1 VETLDRRS
9 LLLRTT
15 VGVFALGPLHAFG
28 ARAAMGAPRAPS
40 AGYGPLENKGDL
52 MLPPG
57 FNYQVLSRQGE
68 LMSDGQITPG
78 IFDGMGAFRGRGNTT
93 ILIRNHENREQAG
106 EIPVVVPGDKS
117 YDYPATVGGN
127 TKVVVRRRRSGR
139 NPDGTRRYV
148 YDVLEDFAILGGT
161 STNCA
166 GGIVDD
172 SWVTCEE
179 VVKRGTKKHGYAF
192 EIDAYA
198 DGPVEAR
205 PIVAAGRFS
214 HEATAWLDGVLYETE
229 DRNIAGDGGSCFY
242 RYLPEGD
249 DDDDDE
255 DDRGGRKKRGSLA
268 DTNGTLQALKLK
280 GEFRATMDVG
290 REVGK
295 RYPVEW
301 VTIDEPDHEDDTD
314 QRRDRVPGFTPV
326 RFQAQDKGAAV
337 FDREEGIWGDGE
349 RLYFDCTAGG
359 ALNLGQVWEYDPD
372 HETVSLI
379 YESTSAEALQSPD
392 NIVIVP
398 QTGHIFL
405 QEDGSGVQFVRGLT
419 RKGEIYDF
427 AATTANETEFCG
439 GTFDPNGQ
447 TLYICQQGDR
457 GGLPGGPADA
467 AAVMYAIYGPWSRLR
482 DGD

>member
-15 VGVFALGPLHAFG
+15 AGAIALGPLHAFG
-28 ARAAMGAPRAPS
+28 ARSAMGAPRAKSP
-40 AGYGPLENKGDL
+40 GYGPLENKGDL
-52 MLPPG
+52 MLPAG
-57 FNYQVLSRQGE
+57 FNYQVVSRQGDV
-68 LMSDGQITPG
+68 MSDGQITPG
-78 IFDGMGAFRGRGNTT
+78 IFDGMGAFRGRGDTT

-106 EIPVVVPGDKS
+106 EIPVVVAGDKS
-117 YDYPATVGGN
+117 YDFPATVGGN

-139 NPDGTRRYV
+139 NADGTRRYV
-148 YDVLEDFAILGGT
+148 YEVVEDFAILGGT

-179 VVKRGTKKHGYAF
+179 VVKRGTEKHGYAF

-229 DRNIAGDGGSCFY
+229 DRNIASDGGSCFY
-242 RYLPEGD
+242 RYLPDGGD
-249 DDDDDE
+249 
-255 DDRGGRKKRGSLA
+255 DDRGGNRGRRKRRALA
-268 DTNGTLQALKLK
+268 DTNGTLQSLKLK
-280 GEFRATMDVG
+280 DEFGANMDAG
-290 REVGK
+290 REVGR
-295 RYPVEW
+295 RYRVEW
-301 VTIDEPDHEDDTD
+301 VTVDEPDHEDDTD

-326 RFQAQDKGAAV
+326 RFQAQDKGAAI

-372 HETVSLI
+372 RETIRLI

-405 QEDGSGVQFVRGLT
+405 QEDGSGAQFVRGLT

-439 GTFDPNGQ
+439 GTFDPDGQ
-447 TLYICQQGDR
+447 TLYISQLGDR
-457 GGLPGGPADA
+457 GGLPGGPTDGG
-467 AAVMYAIYGPWSRLR
+467 AVMYAIYGPWGRLR
-482 DGD
+482 DDD

>member
-28 ARAAMGAPRAPS
+28 ARAAMGAPRATS

-57 FNYQVLSRQGE
+57 FNYQVISRQGE

-249 DDDDDE
+249 DDDD
-255 DDRGGRKKRGSLA
+255 RGGRKKRGSLA

-280 GEFRATMDVG
+280 GEFRANMDVG

-482 DGD
+482 DDD

>member
-1 VETLDRRS
+1 VQTLDRRS

-15 VGVFALGPLHAFG
+15 AGVFALGPLHAFG
-28 ARAAMGAPRAPS
+28 ARAAMGAPRATS
-40 AGYGPLENKGDL
+40 AGYGALENKGDL
-52 MLPPG
+52 MLPPD
-57 FNYQVLSRQGE
+57 FNYQVVSRQGD

-78 IFDGMGAFRGRGNTT
+78 IFDGMGAFRGRSDTT

-106 EIPVVVPGDKS
+106 EIPVVVPSDKS
-117 YDYPATVGGN
+117 YDYPATVAGN
-127 TKVVVRRRRSGR
+127 TKIVVRRRRSGR
-139 NPDGTRRYV
+139 NPDGTRRYL
-148 YDVLEDFAILGGT
+148 YDVVEDFAILGGT

-166 GGIVDD
+166 GGIVED

-179 VVKRGTKKHGYAF
+179 VVKRGTRKHGYAF

-198 DGPVEAR
+198 DGPIQAR

-214 HEATAWLDGVLYETE
+214 HEATAWLDGVLYQTE
-229 DRNIAGDGGSCFY
+229 DRNIASDGGSCFY
-242 RYLPEGD
+242 RYLPDGD
-249 DDDDDE
+249 DDD
-255 DDRGGRKKRGSLA
+255 RGGNRGQKKRRALA

-280 GEFRATMDVG
+280 GEFRANMDVA

-295 RYPVEW
+295 RYRVEW
-301 VTIDEPDHEDDTD
+301 VTIDEADHEDDTD

-372 HETVSLI
+372 RETIRLI
-379 YESTSAEALQSPD
+379 YESTSADALQSPD

-405 QEDGSGVQFVRGLT
+405 QEDGSGAQFIRGLT
-419 RKGEIYDF
+419 RQGEIYDF

-439 GTFDPNGQ
+439 GTFDPDGQ
-447 TLYICQQGDR
+447 TLYVCQQGDR
-457 GGLPGGPADA
+457 GGLPGGPPDGG
-467 AAVMYAIYGPWSRLR
+467 AVMYAIYGPWARPR
-482 DGD
+482 DDD